1 MMIVKEELYKACK
14 VFLDDRLETVLG
26 RIANIQESLQSETK
40 SSAGDKHETGRAMLQ
55 LEREKAGN
63 QLADIQK
70 QQELFSRVIIDTSSD
85 VARLG
90 SIVITD
96 KGVYFLAISV
106 GGITIDSKTYYAISP
121 SSPIGQVL
129 LGKKNGEEFA
139 FNGIRQQIQGII

>member
-1 MMIVKEELYKACK
+1 MTVKEQLYEKCEQ
-14 VFLDDRLETVLG
+14 FLHGRLTAVLD
-26 RIANIQESLQSETK
+26 RIANIQESLKSETK

-70 QQELFSRVIIDTSSD
+70 QQELFSRVIIDTSSG

-90 SIVITD
+90 SIVTTD

-106 GGITIDSKTYYAISP
+106 GAIIIKSKTYYAISP
-121 SSPIGQVL
+121 SSPIGKVL
-129 LGKKNGEEFA
+129 LGIKNGEEFT
-139 FNGIRQQIQGII
+139 FNGVTQKIIEVL

>member
-1 MMIVKEELYKACK
+1 MMTVKKELYKACK
-14 VFLDDRLETVLG
+14 VFLDDRLQAVLG

-70 QQELFSRVIIDTSSD
+70 QQELFSRVGVDTSSE
-85 VARLG
+85 VTRLG
-90 SIVITD
+90 SIVTTD

-106 GGITIDSKTYYAISP
+106 GAIMVDSKKYYAISP
-121 SSPIGQVL
+121 SSPIGKVL
-129 LGKKNGEEFA
+129 LGKKNGEKFV
-139 FNGIRQQIQGII
+139 FNGITQQIQGII